1 MHHRRHGF
9 AQAVFLK
16 HGEKARDVLVQI
28 VGVANEIRAAFIGQ
42 HARIGKVLFNVR
54 EILSLITTRIIG
66 EEVSHYD
73 SLRPLIA
80 LAHDKQDAHTVATF
94 TRERFM
100 SIEFLLTSL
109 IVVLMPGTGVIY
121 TLSHGLGGGTR
132 AALAATLGCT
142 LGIVPHMAASI
153 FGLAALLHASAVAFH
168 AVKFAGV
175 AYLFYLAWVTLKD
188 TSKLN
193 VEENRARRS
202 ATHIAVQGFL
212 INILN
217 PKLSIFFLAF
227 LPQFV
232 PAASAT
238 PLFDMLVLSAT
249 FMALTA
255 LVFAG
260 YGSAAALMR
269 RYVISR
275 PAVMAWFR
283 RVFAGTFALLGLKLA
298 LTDR

>member
-1 MHHRRHGF
+1 M
-9 AQAVFLK
+9 
-16 HGEKARDVLVQI
+16 
-28 VGVANEIRAAFIGQ
+28 GV
-42 HARIGKVLFNVR
+42 
-54 EILSLITTRIIG
+54 
-66 EEVSHYD
+66 
-73 SLRPLIA
+73 
-80 LAHDKQDAHTVATF
+80 
-94 TRERFM
+94 
-100 SIEFLLTSL
+100 EFLLTSL

-153 FGLAALLHASAVAFH
+153 FGLAALLHTSAVAFQ
-168 AVKFAGV
+168 ALKFAGV
-175 AYLFYLAWVTLKD
+175 MYLFYLAWVALKD

-202 ATHIAVQGFL
+202 ATQIAAQGFL

-283 RVFAGTFALLGLKLA
+283 RVFAGAFAILGLKLA
-298 LTDR
+298 FTER